1 VASNAKSLAQAL
13 FQPEH
18 SWFRAIYAGDTPVG
32 FIMTYEDREKPEFFL
47 WRIMV
52 DCEHQG
58 RGYAREALKLL
69 VERLRS
75 IPEARQLTTCHVPG
89 EGGPGGF
96 YQKSGFTYTGGKI
109 GEELEMR
116 LALGPP
122 DS

>member
-1 VASNAKSLAQAL
+1 MASNAKSLAQAL

-18 SWFRAIYAGDTPVG
+18 AWFRAIYAGDTPVG
-32 FIMTYEDREKPEFFL
+32 FVMTYEDRKKPEFFL
-47 WRIMV
+47 WRMMV
-52 DCEHQG
+52 DSEHQG

-75 IPEARQLTTCHVPG
+75 IPQARQLTTCHAPG

-96 YQKSGFTYTGGKI
+96 YQKFGFTYTGDRM
-109 GEELEMR
+109 GEELAMKLE
-116 LALGPP
+116 LGPP